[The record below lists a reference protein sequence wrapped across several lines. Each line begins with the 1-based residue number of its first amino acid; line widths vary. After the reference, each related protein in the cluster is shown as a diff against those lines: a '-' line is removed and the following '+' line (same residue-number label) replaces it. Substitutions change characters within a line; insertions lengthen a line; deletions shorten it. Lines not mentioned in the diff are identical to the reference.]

1 MRHNSEANHH
11 IIIASPRRARKRNG
25 ATHLAR
31 VYVSGS
37 HVAGGAG
44 ALNSKGLQGTFVA
57 SVTPAEPARCTT
69 CTWHAAQQQT
79 R

>member
-11 IIIASPRRARKRNG
+11 IIITSPRRARKRNG

-37 HVAGGAG
+37 YVAGGAG
-44 ALNSKGLQGTFVA
+44 TLNSKGLRAPSSQVSHRQSLLDVLRVRGTPH
-57 SVTPAEPARCTT
+57 SSR
-69 CTWHAAQQQT
+69 